1 MTMILKLLSRIR
13 DLEHHATVTV
23 KDIAEANMLILAYL
37 CGRLR
42 RSALRS
48 PSRAFPYLDY
58 LDEEARRL
66 VVEKIR
72 GRCLAVRREI
82 EQFLTKCLRRYIWL
96 RYFAST
102 PLADTAT
109 MLALVAAP
117 PQLAEKTG
125 LDNWVQ
131 HFLSRD
137 GGLVARLFQHSLRRK
152 RDLDNLIREMIGG
165 DAVRQRCNNI
175 EDVAKDILEAATLT
189 YLYYATTLENKKP
202 RLLPPRDA
210 EQRPPPLLYVS
221 RLLYVTGVIDALCP
235 DIDKVTWS
243 LLTEKKTASTPRE
256 RTHWTKIA
264 ERLLNLYLD
273 QEGRCRICHKK
284 LITSSV
290 TKMTLLSILYRHF
303 KTEHPEKI
311 SEH

>member
-1 MTMILKLLSRIR
+1 MTMVLKLLSRIR

-23 KDIAEANMLILAYL
+23 EDIAEANMLALDYM
-37 CGRLR
+37 CGKLY
-42 RSALRS
+42 RSALRP
-48 PSRAFPYLDY
+48 PSRALPY
-58 LDEEARRL
+58 LDEEVRRL
-66 VVEKIR
+66 VVEEIR

-96 RYFAST
+96 RYFTST

-125 LDNWVQ
+125 LDSWVQ
-131 HFLSRD
+131 HFLSLD

-175 EDVAKDILEAATLT
+175 EDVAKDILEAVTLT
-189 YLYYATTLENKKP
+189 YFYYAATLENKKP
-202 RLLPPRDA
+202 RLLPPRDT
-210 EQRPPPLLYVS
+210 EQRPLPLLYVS
-221 RLLYVTGVIDALCP
+221 RLLYVTGVVDALCP

-243 LLTEKKTASTPRE
+243 FLTEKKTASTPRE

-273 QEGRCRICHKK
+273 QEGRCRICRKK

>member
-13 DLEHHATVTV
+13 NLEHHATVTV
-23 KDIAEANMLILAYL
+23 EDIAEANMLALAYM
-37 CGRLR
+37 CGRLCHG
-42 RSALRS
+42 ALRS
-48 PSRAFPYLDY
+48 PSRAFPYLD
-58 LDEEARRL
+58 EEAKRL

-72 GRCLAVRREI
+72 GCCLAVRREI
-82 EQFLTKCLRRYIWL
+82 EQFLTNCMRRYIWL

-109 MLALVAAP
+109 MLALLAAP

-125 LDNWVQ
+125 LDRWTQ
-131 HFLSRD
+131 HFLSLD
-137 GGLVARLFQHSLRRK
+137 GGLVARLFQHSLKRK
-152 RDLDNLIREMIGG
+152 GDLDNLIREMIGG

-175 EDVAKDILEAATLT
+175 EDVVKDILEATALT
-189 YLYYATTLENKKP
+189 YLYYATTLENKRP
-202 RLLPPRDA
+202 RLPTPSRDM
-210 EQRPPPLLYVS
+210 EQRPPPVLYVS
-221 RLLYVTGVIDALCP
+221 KILYTTNVIDIACP

-243 LLTEKKTASTPRE
+243 LLTEKKPAPTPRE

-273 QEGRCRICHKK
+273 QEGRCRICRKK

-311 SEH
+311 TEH